1 MPVLVGAFLNEM
13 RGLLRA
19 RLRVAPVSKL
29 PAMCAQSGSKGTL
42 VRGEIFRRIAV
53 PDAKLLDGL
62 ASARLGDAAR
72 LLDRLFK
79 ILAEVTHQY
88 AHRLGLMQSGE

>member
-1 MPVLVGAFLNEM
+1 MPVFVGTFLNEA

-19 RLRVAPVSKL
+19 CLRVAPVSKL
-29 PAMCAQSGSKGTL
+29 PAMCAQSDSKGAL

-62 ASARLGDAAR
+62 ASARLSDPAR
-72 LLDRLFK
+72 LLDRLLK
-79 ILAEVTHQY
+79 ILAEV
-88 AHRLGLMQSGE
+88 AG

>member
-1 MPVLVGAFLNEM
+1 MFIGAFLNEM

-29 PAMCAQSGSKGTL
+29 SAVRAQSGSKGAL
-42 VRGEIFRRIAV
+42 VRGKIFRRIAV

-62 ASARLGDAAR
+62 AGACLSDAAR

-79 ILAEVTHQY
+79 ILAEIAGYRGH
-88 AHRLGLMQSGE
+88 SGSP

>member
-19 RLRVAPVSKL
+19 CLRVAPVSKL
-29 PAMCAQSGSKGTL
+29 PAMRAQSGSKGAL
-42 VRGEIFRRIAV
+42 VCGEIFRRVAV
-53 PDAKLLDGL
+53 ANAKLLDGL
-62 ASARLGDAAR
+62 AGARLSGSAR

-79 ILAEVTHQY
+79 ILAEIAGYRGH
-88 AHRLGLMQSGE
+88 SGSP